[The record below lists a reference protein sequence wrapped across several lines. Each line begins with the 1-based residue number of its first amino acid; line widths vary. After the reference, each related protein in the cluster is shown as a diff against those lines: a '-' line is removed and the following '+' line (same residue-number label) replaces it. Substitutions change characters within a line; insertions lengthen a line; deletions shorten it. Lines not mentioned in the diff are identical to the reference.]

1 MLLIEYVASVTYNVL
16 YNGIQ
21 MLHVHAAD
29 ESLEE
34 ELQVNQYFDLCFT
47 SGIFIR
53 SLLQIKIS
61 VFLAEKCLFFVYNL
75 SVLY

>member
-1 MLLIEYVASVTYNVL
+1 
-16 YNGIQ
+16 

-29 ESLEE
+29 EIVKED
-34 ELQVNQYFDLCFT
+34 LQVNQDFNHCFT

-61 VFLAEKCLFFVYNL
+61 VCFSEKCFFFVYNL
-75 SVLY
+75 SVLEITEWESWTQQSATWHAA